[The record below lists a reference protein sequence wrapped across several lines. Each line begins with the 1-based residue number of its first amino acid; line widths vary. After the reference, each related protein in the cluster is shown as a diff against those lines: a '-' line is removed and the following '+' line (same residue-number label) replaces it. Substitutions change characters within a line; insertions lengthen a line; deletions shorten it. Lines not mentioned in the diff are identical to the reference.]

1 MTTKNWTVKTAL
13 AATDYTIIN
22 EVLTVCTLSMIVFN
36 TNPST
41 PSTVTLRLTNS
52 GNVEQAK
59 IMEIEVPAKD
69 SIMLDTKIFLNS
81 SDKLIV
87 NSSITGVDI
96 IISGT
101 EG

>member
-1 MTTKNWTVKTAL
+1 MITKNWTTKTAL
-13 AATDYTIIN
+13 ANTDYTVIN

-36 TNPST
+36 TNPAT
-41 PSTVTLRLTNS
+41 TGTVKLRLLNS
-52 GNVEQAK
+52 GSVEQAK

-69 SIMLDTKIFLNS
+69 SIMLDTKIFLNA
-81 SDKLIV
+81 SDKLVV
-87 NSSITGVDI
+87 NSSITGIDV